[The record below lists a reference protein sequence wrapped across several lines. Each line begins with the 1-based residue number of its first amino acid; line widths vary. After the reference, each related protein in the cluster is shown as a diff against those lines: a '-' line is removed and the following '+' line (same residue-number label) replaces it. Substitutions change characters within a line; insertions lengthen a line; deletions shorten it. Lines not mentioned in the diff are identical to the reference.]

1 MMFDEEKT
9 EVGDLYR
16 LKNSCFIVMD
26 KYNPIEERDVL
37 VYNLYFIKHKEF
49 QGNTKLFKSS
59 VRMMFQDN
67 EVLEVSK
74 CPKRK

>member
-1 MMFDEEKT
+1 MKFDEESM

-16 LKNSCFIVMD
+16 FKNSCFIVMD
-26 KYNPIEERDVL
+26 KYNPIEERDVV

-59 VRMMFQDN
+59 VRTMFQN
-67 EVLEVSK
+67 TEVLEVSK